1 MKSKVDKL
9 DTDKLTPSPVDLKKL
24 SDVVHNDVVKKTIY
38 NELVSK
44 VNAIPT
50 TDNSDLVK
58 KLAITQKLVK
68 LKKKVLDHDHGKYIT
83 TEELNKLM
91 VDNFAAKLAQ
101 AK

>member
-1 MKSKVDKL
+1 MML
-9 DTDKLTPSPVDLKKL
+9 
-24 SDVVHNDVVKKTIY
+24 TIY

-44 VNAIPT
+44 VNAIQT
-50 TDNSDLVK
+50 TDNTDLVK

-68 LKKKVLDHDHGKYIT
+68 LKKKILDHDHGKYIT

-91 VDNFAAKLAQ
+91 IDNFAAKLAQ